1 MHTVSNRTIV
11 FNKHLRIEE
20 ADISDAQ
27 HTYKRERINREDAV
41 AVLVRNTET
50 NRIILTRQFRYAVY
64 DKVNG
69 NILEVLAG
77 KIENEDPLY
86 AALREAEEETGYRIR
101 PENIHLLTT
110 CFPTPG
116 YSTERYFI
124 YSATV
129 TNADK
134 VSEGGGLKEEDE
146 DIETVEMEPEEFYR
160 MIYSG
165 DILDA
170 KTYIA
175 GLLAAKSPQHP
186 G

>member
-20 ADISDAQ
+20 ADITDT
-27 HTYKRERINREDAV
+27 HNTYKRERVNREDAV

-50 NRIILTRQFRYAVY
+50 NNMILTRQFRYAVY
-64 DKVNG
+64 DKVNE
-69 NILEVLAG
+69 NIIEVMAG
-77 KIENEDPLY
+77 KIEEEEPLHT
-86 AALREAEEETGYRIR
+86 AIREAEEEIGYRIR
-101 PENIHLLTT
+101 PENIRLLTT

-134 VSEGGGLKEEDE
+134 VREGGGLEEE
-146 DIETVEMEPEEFYR
+146 NEYIEIVEMEPEEFYR
-160 MIYSG
+160 MLDSG
-165 DILDA
+165 EILDA

-175 GLLAAKSPQHP
+175 GLLATRQVSI
-186 G
+186 